1 MNFDFLGK
9 AKYALA
15 LSGILVLASIVA
27 MVAIGLRPGIDF
39 TSGIQLVIFY
49 PPGTELPNDAVR
61 AQVAQVLAA
70 AGAPSA
76 PFYVQAVTGDRE
88 GTSVPGKMITVQTTD
103 EAVMD
108 QLQEAFTRPPEGSG
122 IPTPL
127 LTAGGG
133 PDVSVTRIEPMVTR
147 EIRDRAWQAI
157 LIALAAMLIY
167 IAWRFRLRYG
177 VAAVVALIHDVVI
190 TLGVFTVARL
200 ELNLP
205 VIAGLLTVVGYSLNA
220 TIIIFD
226 RVREN
231 VRTAR
236 KASLG
241 ENINRAINQ
250 TLTRTINTGITT
262 LIPILILFVFGGTP
276 LRGLAVA
283 MLSGVVVGTWSSI
296 FVSNPVVYG
305 WNLAAERLRAR
316 RR

>member
-1 MNFDFLGK
+1 M
-9 AKYALA
+9 
-15 LSGILVLASIVA
+15 
-27 MVAIGLRPGIDF
+27 
-39 TSGIQLVIFY
+39 
-49 PPGTELPNDAVR
+49 
-61 AQVAQVLAA
+61 
-70 AGAPSA
+70 
-76 PFYVQAVTGDRE
+76 
-88 GTSVPGKMITVQTTD
+88 
-103 EAVMD
+103 
-108 QLQEAFTRPPEGSG
+108 
-122 IPTPL
+122 
-127 LTAGGG
+127 
-133 PDVSVTRIEPMVTR
+133 SVTRIEPMVTR

-157 LIALAAMLIY
+157 LIALAAMLVY

-177 VAAVVALIHDVVI
+177 VAAVVALVHDVVI

-262 LIPILILFVFGGTP
+262 LIPILILFVFGGAP

-283 MLSGVVVGTWSSI
+283 MLMGVVVGTWSSI

-305 WNLAAERLRAR
+305 WSLASERLRAR
-316 RR
+316 QR

>member
-1 MNFDFLGK
+1 MTFDFLGK
-9 AKYALA
+9 SKYALA
-15 LSGILVLASIVA
+15 LSGLLVVASVVA
-27 MVAIGLRPGIDF
+27 MVAVGLRPGIDF

-49 PPGTELPNDAVR
+49 PAGTELPNDAVR
-61 AQVAQVLAA
+61 SQVAQVLAA
-70 AGAPSA
+70 SGAPSA
-76 PFYVQAVTGDRE
+76 PFYVQAVTGERD
-88 GTSVPGKMITVQTTD
+88 GKPVPGKMITVQTTD

-108 QLQEAFTRPPEGSG
+108 KLQEAFTRPAPGSG

-157 LIALAAMLIY
+157 LIALAAMLVY

-190 TLGVFTVARL
+190 TLGVFAVARL

-231 VRTAR
+231 VRAAR
-236 KASLG
+236 KVSLA
-241 ENINRAINQ
+241 ENINRAIAQ
-250 TLTRTINTGITT
+250 TMTRTINTGLTT
-262 LIPILILFVFGGTP
+262 LIPIVVLFIFGGAP

-305 WNLAAERLRAR
+305 WSVASERLRSR

>member
-1 MNFDFLGK
+1 MTFDFLGK
-9 AKYALA
+9 SKYALA
-15 LSGILVLASIVA
+15 LSGLLVLASVLA
-27 MVAIGLRPGIDF
+27 MVTIGLRPGIDF

-49 PPGTELPNDAVR
+49 PPGTELADEAVR
-61 AQVAQVLAA
+61 ARVGQVLAA
-70 AGAPSA
+70 AGAPAA
-76 PFYVQAVTGDRE
+76 PYYVQAVSGERGGKT
-88 GTSVPGKMITVQTTD
+88 VPGKMITVQTTD

-108 QLQEAFTRPPEGSG
+108 RLQEAFTRPAAGSG
-122 IPTPL
+122 IPNPL

-157 LIALAAMLIY
+157 LIALAAMLVY

-177 VAAVVALIHDVVI
+177 VAAVVALLHDVVI
-190 TLGVFTVARL
+190 TLGVFAVARL

-236 KASLG
+236 KASLA
-241 ENINRAINQ
+241 ENMNRAIGQ
-250 TLTRTINTGITT
+250 TMTRTINTGLTT
-262 LIPILILFVFGGTP
+262 LIPILILFVFGGAP

-296 FVSNPVVYG
+296 FVSNPVAYG
-305 WNLAAERLRAR
+305 WSVASERLRAR
-316 RR
+316 AR